1 MTETPDSVNT
11 RSFDCTILA
20 VLWDDISGPTVISL
34 HPLVFDDPESIALQI
49 YLASVTVFGQH
60 GQSQRT
66 EFSVPLLS
74 LGKNVIAR
82 VAFDAWYDPSL
93 RGEERP
99 FFLAFIMK
107 QETSSLLNT
116 LLDTQIFSYLDQ
128 LKEEKSLFISKN
140 TWNQIQKAISEP
152 LEEKTRIDEF
162 QIDSD
167 YAIPRA
173 LQDLRIATEAWENLE
188 DRNQLWIAIKVANR
202 LENIDDPAAGKAFV
216 LAGNIFQANN
226 NYQDAQN
233 AFERATAAFSRS
245 QKFLLAGEA
254 YCLAGR
260 NAYLSGKH
268 ERAIELLQSGAIWIK
283 EPIPLASIQYDLGLV
298 YHDLFRIEEANSCFE
313 KAVKLVE
320 GNDQLAAKYT
330 STYGSKLLI

>member
-11 RSFDCTILA
+11 RSVDCTILA

-74 LGKNVIAR
+74 IGKNVIAR

-140 TWNQIQKAISEP
+140 TWDQIQKAISEWTY
-152 LEEKTRIDEF
+152 LSLSQTRI
-162 QIDSD
+162 
-167 YAIPRA
+167 
-173 LQDLRIATEAWENLE
+173 
-188 DRNQLWIAIKVANR
+188 
-202 LENIDDPAAGKAFV
+202 
-216 LAGNIFQANN
+216 QA
-226 NYQDAQN
+226 Q
-233 AFERATAAFSRS
+233 SP
-245 QKFLLAGEA
+245 
-254 YCLAGR
+254 CL
-260 NAYLSGKH
+260 
-268 ERAIELLQSGAIWIK
+268 
-283 EPIPLASIQYDLGLV
+283 P
-298 YHDLFRIEEANSCFE
+298 
-313 KAVKLVE
+313 
-320 GNDQLAAKYT
+320 
-330 STYGSKLLI
+330 